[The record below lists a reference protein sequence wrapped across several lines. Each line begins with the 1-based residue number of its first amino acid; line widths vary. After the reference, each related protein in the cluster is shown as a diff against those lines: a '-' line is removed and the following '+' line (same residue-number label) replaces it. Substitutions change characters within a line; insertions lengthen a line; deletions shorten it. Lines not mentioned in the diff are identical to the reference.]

1 MHICVCA
8 YLPKAQN
15 LQTWPKCARRKA
27 KAKDKC
33 KKPKAKCQ
41 MPNERNG
48 GRQQKMSKCTKRQTA
63 NGQEPMAK
71 ALSPKVNRR

>member
-1 MHICVCA
+1 MYICMHICVCA

-48 GRQQKMSKCTKRQTA
+48 GRQNKCQNAQNVKR
-63 NGQEPMAK
+63 PMAK
-71 ALSPKVNRR
+71 SQWPKP